1 MALDAAAAQV
11 RNRWLIDNNT
21 RLLVALSSMLCVTSQ
36 LKLAE
41 VQYLEIIY
49 GLELIVLAAWYLPR
63 LTPLKLYRPLFRIG
77 LRWTIF
83 SVVAL
88 VLAAIGLKQN
98 FYLEHAS
105 ALKQPFVVTI
115 ARLGEL
121 ALDVFFMLYLANRY
135 RMDGRLCR
143 FAAWTYYLVGVAGC
157 IYSIVSIP
165 LHLGGVYNGIRM
177 RGFNNEGGSYGTY
190 VMTIIFMAMAM
201 RSEGW
206 ISRRLAIF
214 SQILFFIN
222 LLGSQSK
229 ASLFEVFV
237 FIILTPALR
246 LRGSK
251 LIWATAASVLVV
263 VSLWFALDVNSKLV
277 QYSAAI
283 NEYRRVSVL
292 RPKDYNYVVG
302 RVAGLFLAPTMI
314 KTHPW
319 IGIGLGNYPIVR
331 DDPQYRRGTPV
342 IEPPLDSPSLGPI
355 DYIVDLGFPLFLYFT
370 WVELAPA
377 VALVRRR
384 EKAGIVC
391 LMLMQPV
398 ANWFGA
404 HLNLTFPWV
413 GAAIALGIAYG
424 RQQRQEDDAIEAAA
438 APSGPMIEA
447 AA

>member
-11 RNRWLIDNNT
+11 RNRWLIDNNL

-49 GLELIVLAAWYLPR
+49 AIELIVLLSWYLPR
-63 LTPLKLYRPLFRIG
+63 LTPFKLYRPLYKIG

-83 SVVAL
+83 SMFAL
-88 VLAAIGLKQN
+88 VLAGFGLKQN

-135 RMDGRLCR
+135 RLDGKLCR

-165 LHLGGVYNGIRM
+165 LHLGGAYNGLRM

-190 VMTIIFMAMAM
+190 IMTIIFMAMAM

-206 ISRRLAIF
+206 ISRRVAIF

-222 LLGSQSK
+222 LIGSQSK

-246 LRGSK
+246 LRGSR
-251 LIWATAASVLVV
+251 LISATVASLLLVV
-263 VSLWFALDVNSKLV
+263 TLWFALDVNSKLV

-292 RPKDYNYVVG
+292 RPRDYNYVVG

-355 DYIVDLGFPLFLYFT
+355 DYIVDLGFPLFFYFT

-384 EKAGIVC
+384 EKAGIIC

-424 RQQRQEDDAIEAAA
+424 REQRIEDDLIDA
-438 APSGPMIEA
+438 APVPPAPMIEA
-447 AA
+447 TA

>member
-1 MALDAAAAQV
+1 MAIDAETAQV
-11 RNRWLIDNNT
+11 RNRWLIDNNL
-21 RLLVALSSMLCVTSQ
+21 RLVVIASSVFCVTSQ
-36 LKLAE
+36 LKFAE

-49 GLELIVLAAWYLPR
+49 AVELLLLAAWYVVH
-63 LTPLKLYRPLFRIG
+63 LTPLRLYRPLYKIG

-83 SVVAL
+83 SVLAL
-88 VLAAIGLKQN
+88 LLAAFGLRQN

-105 ALKQPFVVTI
+105 ALKQPFVVSL
-115 ARLGEL
+115 ARVGEL
-121 ALDVFFMLYLANRY
+121 FLDVFFMLFLANRY
-135 RMDGRLCR
+135 RQNEALCS
-143 FAAWTYYLVGVAGC
+143 FAAWTYYMVGVAGC
-157 IYSIVSIP
+157 LYALISIP
-165 LHLGGVYNGIRM
+165 LHLGGVYLGIRM

-190 VMTIIFMAMAM
+190 VMTLIFLAMAM

-206 ISRRLAIF
+206 ISRRVAIA
-214 SQILFFIN
+214 SQVLFCIN

-229 ASLFEVFV
+229 AALFEVFV
-237 FIILTPALR
+237 FIILAPVLR
-246 LRGSK
+246 LRGTR
-251 LIWATAASVLVV
+251 LIVSTVLAVLLVTTA
-263 VSLWFALDVNSKLV
+263 WFAVDVNGKLL
-277 QYSAAI
+277 QYTRAI
-283 NEYRRVSVL
+283 DDYRRVSVL

-314 KTHPW
+314 RAHPL

-342 IEPPLDSPSLGPI
+342 IEPPLDSPSLGPV
-355 DYIVDLGFPLFLYFT
+355 DYIVDLGFPLFFYFT

-384 EKAGIVC
+384 EKAGLVC

-404 HLNLTFPWV
+404 HLNLTYPWV

-424 RQQRQEDDAIEAAA
+424 RQQRNETLEASRATGPMVEAAA
-438 APSGPMIEA
+438 
-447 AA
+447 